1 VLHHLNPVLRGWTAY
16 FRHGVSAATF
26 QYLSAFT
33 WRQVFGWLRCK
44 HRRSSWKSL
53 RRRYSAGRWW
63 PADDEVTLF
72 KCAKVWTHRYLY
84 RGNKIPSPWP
94 NGTTIAAAA

>member
-1 VLHHLNPVLRGWTAY
+1 PARGVGRDLPLPVCLHLA
-16 FRHGVSAATF
+16 
-26 QYLSAFT
+26 
-33 WRQVFGWLRCK
+33 QVFGWLRRK

-72 KCAKVWTHRYLY
+72 KCAKVRTHRYLY
-84 RGNKIPSPWP
+84 RGNRIPSPWP
-94 NGTTIAAAA
+94 NGTTIAAAV